1 MKYPNYQ
8 CSIKEWPKETWAIL
22 FIFAKTT
29 SFLMKG
35 VVYMTY
41 IAKIL
46 FTNKT
51 LSDVKIGIL
60 KREFVERREIAVN
73 ILNPMYEKWNK
84 EFNELYPN
92 KNGYSNEY
100 LNFIRSKQMDAINT
114 ANAKTVGKNHV
125 QLRLDEVGDIFGVCD
140 EWNTTIKLC
149 LIQA

>member
-1 MKYPNYQ
+1 
-8 CSIKEWPKETWAIL
+8 
-22 FIFAKTT
+22 
-29 SFLMKG
+29 
-35 VVYMTY
+35 MTY

>member
-1 MKYPNYQ
+1 
-8 CSIKEWPKETWAIL
+8 
-22 FIFAKTT
+22 
-29 SFLMKG
+29 
-35 VVYMTY
+35 MTY

-60 KREFVERREIAVN
+60 KRASVERRETAVN

-92 KNGYSNEY
+92 KNGCSNEY

-140 EWNTTIKLC
+140 EWNTTIKLY